1 MDKVPA
7 IKRYANRQILLNI
20 DQDPTRKIRFDQSLS
35 SCQWDHC
42 RQSKIL
48 TGNAT
53 GVQAM
58 QSIHAGAYDP
68 RLPAGIMMPPKGG
81 WSAGLASTA
90 ATEPS
95 TRTQS
100 PIVTGTGVIGVKYN
114 GGVMIAADCLG
125 TSSRSTAERRD
136 S

>member
-1 MDKVPA
+1 
-7 IKRYANRQILLNI
+7 
-20 DQDPTRKIRFDQSLS
+20 
-35 SCQWDHC
+35 
-42 RQSKIL
+42 
-48 TGNAT
+48 
-53 GVQAM
+53 M

-125 TSSRSTAERRD
+125 TSSRSTAERPGSRRGCESFDAAHACLRD
-136 S
+136 TACKEITRVMEKGSGGVGAAALLIFGGSPLLAWKGR